1 MYNSVKTVKVCL
13 IFAGIVAILATFNM
27 HNIYAMYWRAEN
39 ATVFLK
45 NCKLNCELK
54 GTLAV
59 LPFDGRYYIENEN
72 GTTYLEPG
80 SYTKIEYPLSQ
91 P

>member
-1 MYNSVKTVKVCL
+1 MHNSVNIVKVCL
-13 IFAGIVAILATFNM
+13 IFAGIVAILAILNM
-27 HNIYAMYWRAEN
+27 HNIYAIYWKVEN

-45 NCKLNCELK
+45 DCKLNCELK

-80 SYTKIEYPLSQ
+80 SYIKIEYPLSQ
-91 P
+91 H